1 MFLKIIQILLLLNGI
16 GIAAIWTK
24 DIIQHPEINLSK
36 GFFSARDPNSGNLFW
51 PHWLAEYSTALLLI
65 IATVLIFCNLKC
77 GNQLLTFAA
86 GALFYT
92 SLNSLG
98 WAFAR
103 RERVTYAIPML
114 FALAT
119 SLIYFIILLF
129 D

>member
-1 MFLKIIQILLLLNGI
+1 MLLKVIQILLLLNGV

-24 DIIQHPEINLSK
+24 NIIRHPDIKLSK
-36 GFFSARDPNSGNLFW
+36 DFFSARDPDSGNLFW

-65 IATVLIFCNLKC
+65 IATVLIFCNLKY
-77 GNQLLTFAA
+77 GSQLLTFAT

-103 RERVTYAIPML
+103 HERVTYAIPML

-119 SLIYFIILLF
+119 SVIYFIILIF